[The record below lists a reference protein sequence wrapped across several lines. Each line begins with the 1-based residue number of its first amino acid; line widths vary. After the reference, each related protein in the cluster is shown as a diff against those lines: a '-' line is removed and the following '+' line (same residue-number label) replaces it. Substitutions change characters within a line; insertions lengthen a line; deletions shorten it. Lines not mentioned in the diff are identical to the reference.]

1 MQIFPDASSRPSR
14 RVPKSCVFVAEKRRL
29 LASSGKIC
37 INPKRTRFP
46 SRRASMEAPAYRRQ
60 TPPAAVSRVS
70 AGAAASDGTG
80 PGTRKGARERASGP
94 HRLGNQRLPS
104 DARCDGSDSALAL
117 FFFELVVEVAADEV
131 HEILSDFRGL
141 FIAQPDEAYGRD
153 QRRIKR

>member
-1 MQIFPDASSRPSR
+1 MLLVAWALQQCAALYKSMIHEPMAARRP
-14 RVPKSCVFVAEKRRL
+14 
-29 LASSGKIC
+29 
-37 INPKRTRFP
+37 
-46 SRRASMEAPAYRRQ
+46 PAL
-60 TPPAAVSRVS
+60 TPPSAAAVSRAS
-70 AGAAASDGTG
+70 AGAAASGGTG

-94 HRLGNQRLPS
+94 RRLGNRRLPS